1 MIFFLYLPHFYTPCA
16 HEGYIWHQLENIK
29 QASMK
34 MKTREE
40 FWNLHWDVPEHQ
52 GAAPEAVLI
61 HRVLCRTASTT
72 YLQTEL
78 PKLEGYVLNALPIFQ
93 QISRGGSLITT
104 CYI

>member
-1 MIFFLYLPHFYTPCA
+1 
-16 HEGYIWHQLENIK
+16 
-29 QASMK
+29 

-52 GAAPEAVLI
+52 DAAPEAILI
-61 HRVLCRTASTT
+61 HWVLYRTASTT
-72 YLQTEL
+72 YLQAEL
-78 PKLEGYVLNALPIFQ
+78 PKLEGYILNALPVE